1 MKTPVSL
8 TLGNKGRFFLLF
20 FFLCSI
26 LISVKA
32 QVTPASRSFIVGIGR
47 TSCTGATTGVET
59 FSYDQTSNVLTNVSL
74 CSPNLNPAFSDSRA
88 VIDYNPKDQKLYYF
102 RRVQVGSIFN
112 THVWS
117 WAPGTCPTATPAYKS
132 IDTFLNAYL
141 TVAFDRDGIGW
152 MVDLVAQTTPAG
164 TFGLRM
170 RKVDFSTGVISNPD
184 TIFMPTGVKIYA
196 QSGDYLITPT
206 GTMFFAYNNKLFT
219 IDYQNFGSGTMKA
232 TYIDTIKLP
241 VANQNLIGLAYASGE
256 FLGSFV
262 RSSSPLCGYSE
273 VGLLNGARTAIT
285 YGGTFAS
292 YDATSVT
299 SSVGVSKNLISVT
312 PTGTSGQYDV
322 AYDIRVSNL
331 GNYPISSIQVIDSLQ
346 YINGLANVVSASASF
361 VDNPGGLALNPSYN
375 GKTNANLLAAGQTL
389 KNYPV
394 SQSYAVIRVIVRLNG
409 IVQGQV
415 YNNAA
420 VATGLGYSNLA
431 IRDSS
436 TNGGSP
442 DLNLNEKADDP
453 GENLTTP
460 FVVTV
465 ANEAPACATITT
477 LLLNQTFGTG
487 TGVTTSIFNSIGTSG
502 YTGVTTSPLPTDRYT
517 ISNNPNT
524 ANASHFL
531 SMADHTGDVNGRML
545 IVNADIAQTVV
556 YTRNISNLCSGLKYS
571 FKAWVSNISNQ
582 TQRDFCNAIG
592 GFKNPKLMFRVRDQ
606 SSGLVLSTTTTA
618 DITSSAW
625 TAQGM
630 QFTLPGGSANVILEI
645 INQGEGGCG
654 NDFAIDDIQF
664 GLCDPEPSVT
674 LNNAAAG
681 CPGSSTTLTATL
693 NNGGVISGTPQY
705 QWQSST
711 NNSTWGNISGA
722 TNSTYTIA
730 NMTAANAIYYR
741 VIVASAGNINNA
753 NCRYISNSF
762 LLNLKQVSVAPTSI
776 LASTINSCIGDD
788 VTLTVNGGSLGTNA
802 VWRWYRSSCG
812 GALVGTGPSI
822 IVAPSDTTTYYVRA
836 EGDCNT
842 TACASQVINVDDCVV
857 LPFTVL
863 DINGTVEDRA
873 NRLKFS
879 ILIDEPLNGLDILKS
894 SDGTNFET
902 IATLHPEVTS
912 NVITPIEFAD
922 TKVDSRDG
930 IFHYRARIRS
940 VNGKVKESHTLVL
953 RRRDA
958 LLNSFRVIPNP
969 ASVSVTVSVN
979 SSVKERAELRIY
991 DQSGR
996 VVFHSNPILQTGTNS
1011 INITNLN
1018 HIPDGVYY
1026 LSLKS
1031 ATQNQKTKLMIR
1043 H

>member
-1 MKTPVSL
+1 MKAPVSL
-8 TLGNKGRFFLLF
+8 TLDKKGRFFLLF
-20 FFLCSI
+20 FFLCSFLTSI
-26 LISVKA
+26 KA

-47 TSCTGATTGVET
+47 TSCTGSTIGVET
-59 FSYDQTSNVLTNVSL
+59 FSYNQTTNLLTNVNL
-74 CSPNLNPAFSDSRA
+74 CTPNLTPAFSDSRA

-102 RRVQVGSIFN
+102 RRVLVGSVYN

-117 WAPGTCPTATPAYKS
+117 WAPGTCPSTSPAYKS

-152 MVDLVAQTTPAG
+152 MVDLVAQTSPAG

-170 RKVDFSTGVISNPD
+170 RKVDFSTGVISTPD
-184 TIFMPTGVKIYA
+184 TIFMPAGVRIYA

-219 IDYQNFGSGTMKA
+219 IDYQNFGTGTMKA
-232 TYIDTIKLP
+232 TYIDTIALP

-273 VGLLNGARTAIT
+273 VGLLNGNRAAIT
-285 YGGTFAS
+285 YAGTFAS

-312 PTGTSGQYDV
+312 STGTPNQYDV
-322 AYDIRVSNL
+322 AYNIRVSNL
-331 GNYPISSIQVIDSLQ
+331 GNYPISNTQVIDSLQ
-346 YINGLANVVSASASF
+346 YINGVGNVVSASASF
-361 VDNPGGLALNPSYN
+361 IDNPGGLVLNPSYD
-375 GKTNANLLAAGQTL
+375 GTTNANLLAANQTL

-394 SQSYAVIRVIVRLNG
+394 SQNYAVIRVNVRLNN

-420 VATGLGYSNLA
+420 VASGIGYSGLA

-465 ANEAPACATITT
+465 ANESPACATITT

-487 TGVTTSIFNSIGTSG
+487 TGLTTTFASPGLGSSG
-502 YTGVTTSPLPTDRYT
+502 YTGVTTSPIATDRFT
-517 ISNNPNT
+517 ITNNPNN

-531 SMADHTGDVNGRML
+531 SMVDHTGDANGRML
-545 IVNADIAQTVV
+545 VVNADISPTVV
-556 YTRNISNLCSGLKYS
+556 YTRNISNLCGGLKYS

-592 GFKNPKLMFRVRDQ
+592 GFKNPKLLFRVRDQ

-630 QFTLPGGSANVILEI
+630 QFTLPTSANVILEI

-654 NDFAIDDIQF
+654 NDLAIDDIQF

-674 LNNAAAG
+674 LNNASAG

-693 NNGGVISGTPQY
+693 NNGSVISGTPQY

-711 NNSTWGNISGA
+711 NNSTWSNLASG

-730 NMTAANAIYYR
+730 NMTSANAIYYR
-741 VIVASAGNINNA
+741 VIVASAGNINNV

-762 LLNLKQVSVAPTSI
+762 LLNLKTTSTAPTSI

-836 EGDCNT
+836 EGDCNI

-873 NRLKFS
+873 NRLRFS
-879 ILIDEPLNGLDILKS
+879 LLIDEPLNGLDILKS

-902 IATLHPEVTS
+902 IATLHPDVS
-912 NVITPIEFAD
+912 ANVITPIEFAD
-922 TKVDSRDG
+922 TKIDSRDG
-930 IFHYRARIRS
+930 IFHYRARIRGI
-940 VNGKVKESHTLVL
+940 NGKVKESQTLVL

-958 LLNSFRVIPNP
+958 LVGSFRVVPNP
-969 ASVSVTVSVN
+969 ASVSVTVIAN
-979 SSVKERAELRIY
+979 STVKERAELRIY

-996 VVFHSNPILQTGTNS
+996 IVYQSNPILQQGTNPIS
-1011 INITNLN
+1011 ITNLN
-1018 HIPDGVYY
+1018 HIPNGVYY